1 MINGDTYPTLSLG
14 EKFFLDLS
22 SESDKSF
29 YISYLLEK
37 YNSDYINKY
46 ETSKITG
53 IYLEVLKTTKD
64 NYTAFIDDLNC
75 QKNFFLPTGESIHFL
90 NGNDPNV
97 INLNTCDSKV
107 SIVNLP
113 PLKTIITF
121 LRLTINVE

>member
-1 MINGDTYPTLSLG
+1 MKEYKVYFRNVMNILRFKLAIRRKIGQINVGQYVSIKTKFMINGDTYPTLSLG

-75 QKNFFLPTGESIHFL
+75 QKNFFYLQK
-90 NGNDPNV
+90 
-97 INLNTCDSKV
+97 NLS
-107 SIVNLP
+107 
-113 PLKTIITF
+113 TF
-121 LRLTINVE
+121 